1 MKKLYVFGVLVIAII
16 SMMVAS
22 CKSSKQDNL
31 EAMRLE
37 KTVSLEL
44 KQAAQRVLDD
54 CATCENVNDGVSMQS
69 KRCARH
75 NMHASFFA
83 MRRAINEYME
93 NENFDDTVGSTDAF
107 IDYMDLM
114 RKEGVPFGNEEID
127 LANFK
132 DDVRQL
138 LNEMDNNGDLQHYD
152 GDERVNRIYNYTHN
166 L

>member
-1 MKKLYVFGVLVIAII
+1 MKKLFVIIVLVIINI
-16 SMMVAS
+16 VMVVVS
-22 CKSSKQDNL
+22 CNASKQVNP
-31 EAMRLE
+31 EAIRLE

-75 NMHASFFA
+75 NMHASFYA

-107 IDYMDLM
+107 QDYVDLM
-114 RKEGVPFGNEEID
+114 RKECISFGNEATD

-132 DDVRQL
+132 EDVRQM

-152 GDERVNRIYNYTHN
+152 GDERVNRIYKYTHN

>member
-1 MKKLYVFGVLVIAII
+1 MKNVYVFGVLVIAII

-75 NMHASFFA
+75 NIHASFYA

-107 IDYMDLM
+107 QDYVDLM
-114 RKEGVPFGNEEID
+114 RKEGVPFGNEAVD

-132 DDVRQL
+132 EDVRQL

-152 GDERVNRIYNYTHN
+152 GNERVNRIYNYTHN

>member
-1 MKKLYVFGVLVIAII
+1 MKKLYVLSVLVIVNIVMIFVGCNA
-16 SMMVAS
+16 
-22 CKSSKQDNL
+22 SKQDNP

-44 KQAAQRVLDD
+44 KRAAQRVLDD
-54 CATCENVNDGVSMQS
+54 CAICENVNDGVSMQS

-75 NMHASFFA
+75 NAHASFYA

-107 IDYMDLM
+107 IDYVDLM
-114 RKEGVPFGNEEID
+114 RKEGVSFGNEEID

-152 GDERVNRIYNYTHN
+152 GDERANRIYNYTHN

>member
-1 MKKLYVFGVLVIAII
+1 MKKLYVSMLLV
-16 SMMVAS
+16 VAS
-22 CKSSKQDNL
+22 ILLVVVSCNASKQDNP

-44 KQAAQRVLDD
+44 RQAAQRVLDD

-75 NMHASFFA
+75 NVHASFYA

-107 IDYMDLM
+107 QDYVDLM
-114 RKEGVPFGNEEID
+114 RKEGVPFGDEAVD

-132 DDVRQL
+132 EDVRQL

-152 GDERVNRIYNYTHN
+152 GNERVNRIYNYTHN

>member
-1 MKKLYVFGVLVIAII
+1 MKKLYVSMLLV
-16 SMMVAS
+16 VAS
-22 CKSSKQDNL
+22 ILLVVVSCNASKQDNP

-44 KQAAQRVLDD
+44 KQAAKRVLDD

-75 NMHASFFA
+75 NTHASFYA

-107 IDYMDLM
+107 MDYVDLM
-114 RKEGVPFGNEEID
+114 RKEGVSFGNEAVD

-132 DDVRQL
+132 EDVRQL